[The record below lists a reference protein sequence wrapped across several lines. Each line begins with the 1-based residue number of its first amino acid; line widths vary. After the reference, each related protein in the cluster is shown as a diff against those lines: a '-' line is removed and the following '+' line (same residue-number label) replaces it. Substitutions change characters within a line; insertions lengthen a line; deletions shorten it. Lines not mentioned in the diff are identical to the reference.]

1 MNPIDTMDSG
11 TLTMAVLIVAFAVFA
26 IFATLGWLYFQSR
39 VRAARAARWLAGAY
53 GTWTGL
59 EDSGTWERS
68 RATSS
73 LRSWYGVESQ
83 ADLDALLEDLVRSRQ
98 TGNPA
103 WDAGR
108 GADTVRIGFAAGYL
122 SASDV
127 KDWTFR
133 IAEVLQDR
141 YASWQQYATAFE
153 GGHARLA
160 GPLGGAG
167 RRGARPGAAQR
178 LAPGGAGVA
187 RGGLQDA
194 LRVMGT
200 GLTGRALS
208 PADRRPRPSPR
219 ALRAPCRWRPR
230 ARARRRGAP
239 S

>member
-153 GGHARLA
+153 GGMHAWQDRS
-160 GPLGGAG
+160 
-167 RRGARPGAAQR
+167 
-178 LAPGGAGVA
+178 GVQDAEA
-187 RGGLQDA
+187 RG
-194 LRVMGT
+194 RVQRNVS
-200 GLTGRALS
+200 LLVAQVW
-208 PADRRPRPSPR
+208 PAVDFKTPFE
-219 ALRAPCRWRPR
+219 
-230 ARARRRGAP
+230 
-239 S
+239 

>member
-11 TLTMAVLIVAFAVFA
+11 TLTMAVLIVAFAFLA

-39 VRAARAARWLAGAY
+39 VRAARAAKWLAGAY

-133 IAEVLQDR
+133 IAEVLQGR

-153 GGHARLA
+153 AGMHAWQDRS
-160 GPLGGAG
+160 
-167 RRGARPGAAQR
+167 
-178 LAPGGAGVA
+178 GVQDAEA
-187 RGGLQDA
+187 RG
-194 LRVMGT
+194 RVQRNVP
-200 GLTGRALS
+200 LLVAQVW
-208 PADRRPRPSPR
+208 PAVDFKTPFE
-219 ALRAPCRWRPR
+219 
-230 ARARRRGAP
+230 
-239 S
+239 